1 MKDVMSV
8 RLGSE
13 GLRRLRELSK
23 RDKKEMSTVAR
34 ELMDYGWIFL
44 MLREYREGKR
54 SLGSFAKELGVPLTE
69 AIDLL
74 ADLGVRS
81 PVEYD
86 DYLRSYQGA
95 REFLGGGDSGEK
107 AR

>member
-8 RLGSE
+8 RLGPE
-13 GLRRLRELSK
+13 GLRRLKELSK
-23 RDKKEMSTVAR
+23 RDHKEMSAVAR

-54 SLGSFAKELGVPLTE
+54 SLESFAHELGISLSE

-81 PVEYD
+81 PIEYD
-86 DYLRSYQGA
+86 DYLKSYA
-95 REFLGGGDSGEK
+95 AAAEFMKGRK
-107 AR
+107 A

>member
-1 MKDVMSV
+1 MKEVMSV
-8 RLGSE
+8 RLDSE

-23 RDKKEMSTVAR
+23 REKKEMSAVAR
-34 ELMDYGWIFL
+34 ELMDYGWVFL

-54 SLGSFAKELGVPLTE
+54 SLGSFARELGVPLTE

-81 PVEYD
+81 PLEYD
-86 DYLRSYQGA
+86 DYLRGYSA
-95 REFLGGGDSGEK
+95 AKDFLGGKG
-107 AR
+107 R

>member
-13 GLRRLRELSK
+13 GLRRLKELSK
-23 RDKKEMSTVAR
+23 RENKEMSAVAR
-34 ELMDYGWIFL
+34 ELMDYGWVFL

-54 SLGSFAKELGVPLTE
+54 SLGSFAKALGVSLSE

-81 PVEYD
+81 PIEYD
-86 DYLRSYQGA
+86 DYLKGYA
-95 REFLGGGDSGEK
+95 TAAEFVGGRKK
-107 AR
+107 A

>member
-8 RLGSE
+8 RLDPE
-13 GLRRLRELSK
+13 GLRRLKELARREK
-23 RDKKEMSTVAR
+23 REMSAAAR
-34 ELMDYGWIFL
+34 EHMDYAWRFH

-54 SLGSFAKELGVPLTE
+54 SLGSFAHELGMSLSE

-86 DYLRSYQGA
+86 EYLRGYAAASDFVKGR
-95 REFLGGGDSGEK
+95 RE
-107 AR
+107 

>member
-8 RLGSE
+8 RLDPE
-13 GLRRLRELSK
+13 GLRRLRELAK
-23 RDKKEMSTVAR
+23 RERKEVSAVAR
-34 ELMDYGWIFL
+34 ELMDHGWVFL

-54 SLGSFAKELGVPLTE
+54 SLGSLARALGVSLSE

-81 PVEYD
+81 PLEYD
-86 DYLRSYQGA
+86 DYLKGYTA
-95 REFLGGGDSGEK
+95 ASGFVRGQK
-107 AR
+107 KT

>member
-8 RLGSE
+8 RLDSE
-13 GLRRLRELSK
+13 GLRRLKELARRE
-23 RDKKEMSTVAR
+23 KKEMSAVAR
-34 ELMDYGWIFL
+34 ELMDYGWVFL

-54 SLGSFAKELGVPLTE
+54 SLGSFAKALGMSLSE

-81 PVEYD
+81 PIEYD
-86 DYLRSYQGA
+86 DYLKAYAVAS
-95 REFLGGGDSGEK
+95 EFVRGRGQ
-107 AR
+107 A

>member
-8 RLGSE
+8 RLDAE
-13 GLRRLRELSK
+13 GLRRLKDLAKRE
-23 RDKKEMSTVAR
+23 KKEMSAVAR

-54 SLGSFAKELGVPLTE
+54 SLGSFARALDVSLSE

-81 PVEYD
+81 PLEYD
-86 DYLRSYQGA
+86 DYLKGYAAA
-95 REFLGGGDSGEK
+95 RALVGGRKG
-107 AR
+107 R

>member
-8 RLGSE
+8 RLDSR
-13 GLRRLRELSK
+13 GLRRLRELARRQS
-23 RDKKEMSTVAR
+23 KEMSAVAR

-54 SLGSFAKELGVPLTE
+54 SLDSFARELGVPISE

-81 PVEYD
+81 PLEYD
-86 DYLRSYQGA
+86 DYLKGYA
-95 REFLGGGDSGEK
+95 AAAEFIRGRK
-107 AR
+107 

>member
-8 RLGSE
+8 RLGAE
-13 GLRRLRELSK
+13 GLRRLRDLAK
-23 RDKKEMSTVAR
+23 RENKEMSAVAR

-54 SLGSFAKELGVPLTE
+54 SLSSFAKELGVPLSE

-74 ADLGVRS
+74 AGLGVRS
-81 PVEYD
+81 PLEYD
-86 DYLRSYQGA
+86 DYLKGYGTASAFIKPKKG
-95 REFLGGGDSGEK
+95 
-107 AR
+107 

>member
-8 RLGSE
+8 RLGPE
-13 GLRRLRELSK
+13 GFRRVRQLSK
-23 RDKKEMSTVAR
+23 REKKDMSAIAR
-34 ELMDYGWIFL
+34 ELMEYGWLFL

-54 SLGSFAKELGVPLTE
+54 SLGSFAKELGVPLSE

-86 DYLRSYQGA
+86 DYLRGYGA
-95 REFLGGGDSGEK
+95 AKEFLEGKG
-107 AR
+107 R

>member
-8 RLGSE
+8 RLDPE

-23 RDKKEMSTVAR
+23 REKKDMSAVAR
-34 ELMDYGWIFL
+34 ELMDYGWLFL
-44 MLREYREGKR
+44 MLRDYREGKR

-69 AIDLL
+69 VIDLL
-74 ADLGVRS
+74 SELGVRS

-86 DYLRSYQGA
+86 DYLRGYAAA
-95 REFLGGGDSGEK
+95 REFLGGKG
-107 AR
+107 R

>member
-8 RLGSE
+8 RLNSE
-13 GLRRLRELSK
+13 GLRRLRELAK

-34 ELMDYGWIFL
+34 ELMDYGWVFL
-44 MLREYREGKR
+44 MVREYREGKL
-54 SLGSFAKELGVPLTE
+54 SLGSLSKKLGVSLSE

-81 PVEYD
+81 PIEYD
-86 DYLRSYQGA
+86 DYLRGYESA
-95 REFLGGGDSGEK
+95 TDFVKSKRK
-107 AR
+107 

>member
-8 RLGSE
+8 RLNSE

-23 RDKKEMSTVAR
+23 REKKEMSAVAR
-34 ELMDYGWIFL
+34 ELMDYGWVFL

-54 SLGSFAKELGVPLTE
+54 SLGSFAKELGVSLAE
-69 AIDLL
+69 AIDVL

-81 PVEYD
+81 PIEYD
-86 DYLRSYQGA
+86 DYLKSYA
-95 REFLGGGDSGEK
+95 AASEFVKTKK
-107 AR
+107 A